1 MSEVFNL
8 HQTFTECVSNQS
20 THFDM
25 SIWQIYTASYE
36 RFSDLMRVLEI
47 FMYYYMFKTTV
58 ITYNFIKLLQ
68 IVLRQKCRTKY

>member
-25 SIWQIYTASYE
+25 PICANMTASYE
-36 RFSDLMRVLEI
+36 RFSDLMRVLGI

-58 ITYNFIKLLQ
+58 ITSLNFYKL
-68 IVLRQKCRTKY
+68 C